1 MVDSLAQAVIVLVH
15 VGKLRLLFAGGFMF
29 RDLVTGER
37 KNGIQKPSY
46 SHEAMI
52 DLILANPA
60 IDQNDLASYF
70 GYTPSWV
77 SIVISSDAF
86 QAALGEKR
94 EKIIDPILRGAIEE
108 SFKGLV
114 IRSIEIVRKKLDGD
128 VAIDTAL
135 EVLKTS
141 SKALGYGA
149 RPQMNVQVN
158 GNANLIGVLSSLQPP
173 APARKLERPVE
184 LEIKAA

>member
-1 MVDSLAQAVIVLVH
+1 
-15 VGKLRLLFAGGFMF
+15 MF
-29 RDLVTGER
+29 RDPVTGLQ
-37 KNGIQKPSY
+37 KNEIAKTSY

-60 IDQNDLASYF
+60 IDQNQLASHF

-94 EKIIDPILRGAIEE
+94 AQIIDPILRGAIEE

-114 IRSIEIVRKKLDGD
+114 LRSIEIVRKKLDAD
-128 VAIDTAL
+128 VHIDTAL

-149 RPQMNVQVN
+149 RPQMNVNVS
-158 GNANLIGVLSSLQPP
+158 GSGNLIGVLSSLQPP
-173 APARKLERPVE
+173 APAKKPERVVTGE
-184 LEIKAA
+184 LVGAP

>member
-1 MVDSLAQAVIVLVH
+1 
-15 VGKLRLLFAGGFMF
+15 MF
-29 RDLVTGER
+29 RDPVTGLL
-37 KNGIQKPSY
+37 KNELQKTSY

-60 IDQNDLASYF
+60 IDQNQLAAHF

-114 IRSIEIVRKKLDGD
+114 MRSIEIVRKKLDCVD
-128 VAIDTAL
+128 VHVDTAL

-149 RPQMNVQVN
+149 RPSMSVQVN
-158 GNANLIGVLSSLQPP
+158 GSGNLIGVLSSLQPP
-173 APARKLERPVE
+173 APPKKLERTIVGEAE
-184 LEIKAA
+184 LVKAA

>member
-1 MVDSLAQAVIVLVH
+1 MNADALCLLA
-15 VGKLRLLFAGGFMF
+15 VGGSVF
-29 RDLVTGER
+29 RDLVTGEV
-37 KNGIQKPSY
+37 KNGIAKPSY

-60 IDQNDLASYF
+60 IDQNEIAGYF

-77 SIVISSDAF
+77 SLIISSDSF

-94 EKIIDPILRGAIEE
+94 EKIIDPVLRGAIEE

-114 IRSIEIVRKKLDGD
+114 MRSIEIVRKKLDGD
-128 VAIDTAL
+128 VPLDAAL

-141 SKALGYGA
+141 AKALGYGA
-149 RPQMNVQVN
+149 RPQMNVNVA

-173 APARKLERPVE
+173 APIRKVE
-184 LEIKAA
+184 KLVESEPAKLIAVG